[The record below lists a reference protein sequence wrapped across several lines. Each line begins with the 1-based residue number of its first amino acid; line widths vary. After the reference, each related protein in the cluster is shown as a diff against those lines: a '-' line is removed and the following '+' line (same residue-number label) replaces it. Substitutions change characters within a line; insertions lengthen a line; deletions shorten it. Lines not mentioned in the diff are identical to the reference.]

1 MSGFSKKAAITIFL
15 VLFMGFFFLPP
26 ISLRL
31 KTFAAVINL
40 LIPSENWRPL
50 QLFTPAPSKEVKTIR
65 GASGRTLDINI
76 YHPGREANVAMIVY
90 TPLIGAGA
98 EDPRLVNLASTFS
111 RLGLIVAVPFRQ
123 EEPRLVSTKDAED
136 VISTALFLKNESGL
150 PIDRL
155 GFFGISYGSGPT
167 ITASV
172 DPQIKNLVSF
182 IVSFGGFYDLEDT
195 LSFIRTGEYAYQDI
209 EGKREP
215 HAYAK
220 EILSNTIAHYEMTE
234 AELSKSEIL
243 ANLREKLSP
252 SKVVEQMTADVFV
265 VHSTDDPYIPYTESM
280 RLYDNLRRRPAA
292 ITMLALTTAFEHGEY
307 KPYTLK
313 NLRQYYLPSF
323 VDFYKLLYTLL
334 KKHI

>member
-1 MSGFSKKAAITIFL
+1 MSGFNRKAAITIFL
-15 VLFMGFFFLPP
+15 TLFIGLLFLPP

-31 KTFAAVINL
+31 KTLAAVINL
-40 LIPSENWRPL
+40 LIPSGDWRPL

-65 GASGRTLDINI
+65 GASGRTLDISI
-76 YHPGREANVAMIVY
+76 YHPRREANVALIIY
-90 TPLIGAGA
+90 TPLLGDGA
-98 EDPRLVNLASTFS
+98 EDSRLVNLASTFS
-111 RLGLIVAVPFRQ
+111 RLGFIVAVPFHQ
-123 EEPRLVSTKDAED
+123 EKPRLVSTKDAED

-155 GFFGISYGSGPT
+155 GFFGISYGNGPT
-167 ITASV
+167 MVASV

-182 IVSFGGFYDLEDT
+182 IISFGGFYDLEDA
-195 LSFIRTGEYAYQDI
+195 LSFIRTGEYAYRDI

-220 EILSNTIAHYEMTE
+220 EILSNTIAYYEITE
-234 AELSKSEIL
+234 AELSTSEIL

-252 SKVVEQMTADVFV
+252 SRVVEQITADVFV

-280 RLYDNLRRRPAA
+280 RLYDNLRRRSAA
-292 ITMLALTTAFEHGEY
+292 ITVLALTTALEHGDY

-313 NLRQYYLPSF
+313 NLRQDYLPSF

-334 KKHI
+334 KKHL